1 MNFIDH
7 TGHIFS
13 LESYQV
19 EPIGYEYEE
28 NKYIF
33 WFDSEYG
40 YKMSVNNYYFKP
52 IRILVPISDT
62 ASEVEVNIKSQDN
75 SLFKLMGS
83 KQIQT
88 MLSRN
93 EDYKQNVSIEERDF
107 VYELNTED
115 VIVVNT
121 LQEPIGKAYRK
132 RYFVYFDDGTKMTY
146 NGEPEWKEDDEGG
159 HWEGTISFGPLTRTL
174 NLTEEYRLVPV
185 EDESQIIDGHITID
199 GITYIVETVYQHY
212 AMIPFYVV
220 FRSSN
225 EGVWETNLLIHTT
238 SDDSEDYCAITV
250 GAECVD
256 EIEELII
263 NGKNTGVNLPKQ
275 ILKAVYQS
283 SYHSE
288 YPDERLYTNKLKEY
302 LMNFM
307 QIKGQQG
314 NFRSAINSLKWF
326 GWGDKVS
333 INKLWKTDNIL
344 QNQYI
349 RDSFDISNDTIYSY
363 QCFRNSTLISLS
375 VPTNKELAETEH
387 NFDEDF
393 WGEGKPEMENL
404 FEKNIAVH
412 YDEQDIDFYRGYFDY
427 TFDELGLKLCAL
439 KYYYDKYFLPIHLN
453 ITSASLEWQQFT
465 NDIKLIT
472 KAGTIITEQPVLT
485 NTGKGTS
492 AHISPDFN
500 IVFPEMHTQYL
511 MCQTHFI
518 DDNYCEFEGSYKLG
532 TIYNEN
538 IYYINDTVVNIP
550 IQFVQ
555 KYKEQYYNC
564 HLLLLKD
571 NEVIHECSFQFVQ
584 KMNDRDSIFK
594 NFVIHPKT
602 LNTVI
607 TGNQKAKYDLN
618 YWVDSNYIIYL
629 SVNNVWYSYAFNMKF
644 PEVNM
649 HLGRL
654 EYKYYLDTYDR
665 YEDLYGKVTLFK
677 QLDGFG
683 EDYIK
688 FNSFMFQP
696 DLVDINNTD
705 FIKDLINYA
714 KANNL
719 TYVNGETINSG
730 KYYFYIEYNNKRYV
744 FSSQLTSVLVSET
757 GTQVYTVA
765 DTEEVK
771 IRRRSNGTYSLRIK
785 HPEGSNEPIEVTGLI
800 LKTTMY
806 HNLED
811 YIKRYY
817 TVSNNYVDNKY
828 LNRCHLID
836 IYDENGKMLEY
847 NTNDED
853 IMETFDI
860 DNKKF
865 SFGNNSSAE
874 TIALY
879 KTFFDENGDS
889 ILDKVY
895 PHDRTYVT
903 LNRMGG
909 MYYDLYLMHD
919 KSNWYFVMI
928 SRSTIKNFNENN
940 LKFDFDKTINKITI
954 ELVDGEKKYIGE
966 HIVGLPSDYFLM
978 IEDKTHINEDPEN
991 PKVYKY
997 YLKYNR
1003 SDSKILLNRLQFN
1016 DSKGIN
1022 HFDSGDIIACTLVNN
1037 DRLPFKLGLG
1047 SKWTFT
1053 PMSIGMVDESYVESP
1068 TEMAIVSI
1076 GNENSKYSKGYY
1088 TVTCNYSFDDFVQH
1102 GFEKKGKFRID

>member
-13 LESYQV
+13 LESYEM

-52 IRILVPISDT
+52 IRVLIPIIDETSD
-62 ASEVEVNIKSQDN
+62 VEVNIKSSDN

-93 EDYKQNVSIEERDF
+93 ADYKQNVSIEEKDF

-115 VIVVNT
+115 IVVVKT
-121 LQEPIGKAYRK
+121 IKEELGKAYK
-132 RYFVYFDDGTKMTY
+132 YWYKIYYEGETKMPY
-146 NGEPEWKEDDEGG
+146 NGPEPIDGIG
-159 HWEGTISFGPLTRTL
+159 YVSFGPLLREVEVFDDYKL
-174 NLTEEYRLVPV
+174 IPI
-185 EDESQIIDGHITID
+185 EDENQIIDGHITID
-199 GITYIVETVYQHY
+199 GKTYEVETVYQHY
-212 AMIPFYVV
+212 ALVPFYVV

-225 EGVWETNLLIHTT
+225 EGVWETNLLIHTI
-238 SDDSEDYCAITV
+238 SDNGEDYCAITV

-307 QIKGQQG
+307 KIKGEQG

-333 INKLWKTDNIL
+333 INKLWQTDNIL

-375 VPTNKELAETEH
+375 VPTNKELEETE
-387 NFDEDF
+387 FDFPTDPEDKKF
-393 WGEGKPEMENL
+393 WGEAKPKMENL
-404 FEKNIAVH
+404 FEKNIVMH

-453 ITSASLEWQQFT
+453 IASTSLEWQQFT

-472 KAGTIITEQPVLT
+472 KATPIITEQPVLT
-485 NTGKGTS
+485 NTGVGNYTNITS
-492 AHISPDFN
+492 DFD
-500 IVFPEMHTQYL
+500 IVFPGTNIQYL

-555 KYKEQYYNC
+555 KNKEQYYNC

-607 TGNQKAKYDLN
+607 TGNQKQKYDLN
-618 YWVDSNYIIYL
+618 YWVDSDYIIYL
-629 SVNNVWYSYAFNMKF
+629 SVNNIWYSYAFNMKF

-705 FIKDLINYA
+705 FITDLINYA

-730 KYYFYIEYNNKRYV
+730 KYYFYIEYKNKRYI

-757 GTQVYTVA
+757 GTQVYTVV

-771 IRRRSNGTYSLRIK
+771 IRRRSNGTYTLRIK
-785 HPEGSNEPIEVTGLI
+785 HPEGSNEPLEVTGLT

-806 HNLED
+806 HNLKD

-836 IYDENGKMLEY
+836 IYDENGNMLEY
-847 NTNDED
+847 NTNDEVA
-853 IMETFDI
+853 MESFDI

-865 SFGNNSSAE
+865 SFGNNSSKE
-874 TIALY
+874 TIDLY

-895 PHDRTYVT
+895 NPNEYTYIT
-903 LNRMGG
+903 LNRIGG

-928 SRSTIKNFNENN
+928 SRSTIKNFAEAN
-940 LKFDFDKTINKITI
+940 LKFDFDKTINKIIISGTEEHKEY
-954 ELVDGEKKYIGE
+954 ELTYDSEISNE
-966 HIVGLPSDYFLM
+966 YFLM
-978 IEDKTHINEDPEN
+978 IDDTINNKE
-991 PKVYKY
+991 Y

-1003 SDSKILLNRLQFN
+1003 SDNKILLNRLQFN

>member
-1 MNFIDH
+1 
-7 TGHIFS
+7 
-13 LESYQV
+13 
-19 EPIGYEYEE
+19 
-28 NKYIF
+28 
-33 WFDSEYG
+33 
-40 YKMSVNNYYFKP
+40 
-52 IRILVPISDT
+52 
-62 ASEVEVNIKSQDN
+62 
-75 SLFKLMGS
+75 
-83 KQIQT
+83 
-88 MLSRN
+88 
-93 EDYKQNVSIEERDF
+93 
-107 VYELNTED
+107 
-115 VIVVNT
+115 
-121 LQEPIGKAYRK
+121 
-132 RYFVYFDDGTKMTY
+132 
-146 NGEPEWKEDDEGG
+146 
-159 HWEGTISFGPLTRTL
+159 
-174 NLTEEYRLVPV
+174 
-185 EDESQIIDGHITID
+185 
-199 GITYIVETVYQHY
+199 
-212 AMIPFYVV
+212 
-220 FRSSN
+220 
-225 EGVWETNLLIHTT
+225 
-238 SDDSEDYCAITV
+238 
-250 GAECVD
+250 
-256 EIEELII
+256 
-263 NGKNTGVNLPKQ
+263 
-275 ILKAVYQS
+275 
-283 SYHSE
+283 
-288 YPDERLYTNKLKEY
+288 
-302 LMNFM
+302 
-307 QIKGQQG
+307 
-314 NFRSAINSLKWF
+314 
-326 GWGDKVS
+326 
-333 INKLWKTDNIL
+333 
-344 QNQYI
+344 
-349 RDSFDISNDTIYSY
+349 
-363 QCFRNSTLISLS
+363 
-375 VPTNKELAETEH
+375 
-387 NFDEDF
+387 
-393 WGEGKPEMENL
+393 
-404 FEKNIAVH
+404 
-412 YDEQDIDFYRGYFDY
+412 
-427 TFDELGLKLCAL
+427 
-439 KYYYDKYFLPIHLN
+439 
-453 ITSASLEWQQFT
+453 
-465 NDIKLIT
+465 
-472 KAGTIITEQPVLT
+472 
-485 NTGKGTS
+485 
-492 AHISPDFN
+492 
-500 IVFPEMHTQYL
+500 
-511 MCQTHFI
+511 
-518 DDNYCEFEGSYKLG
+518 
-532 TIYNEN
+532 
-538 IYYINDTVVNIP
+538 
-550 IQFVQ
+550 
-555 KYKEQYYNC
+555 
-564 HLLLLKD
+564 
-571 NEVIHECSFQFVQ
+571 
-584 KMNDRDSIFK
+584 
-594 NFVIHPKT
+594 
-602 LNTVI
+602 
-607 TGNQKAKYDLN
+607 
-618 YWVDSNYIIYL
+618 
-629 SVNNVWYSYAFNMKF
+629 
-644 PEVNM
+644 M

-806 HNLED
+806 HNLND

-847 NTNDED
+847 NTNGED
-853 IMETFDI
+853 TIETLDI

-895 PHDRTYVT
+895 PCDRTYVT
-903 LNRMGG
+903 LNRIGG

-954 ELVDGEKKYIGE
+954 ELIDGEKKYTAE
-966 HIVGLPSDYFLM
+966 HIVGLPSDYFLL
-978 IEDKTHINEDPEN
+978 IDDTING
-991 PKVYKY
+991 KQY